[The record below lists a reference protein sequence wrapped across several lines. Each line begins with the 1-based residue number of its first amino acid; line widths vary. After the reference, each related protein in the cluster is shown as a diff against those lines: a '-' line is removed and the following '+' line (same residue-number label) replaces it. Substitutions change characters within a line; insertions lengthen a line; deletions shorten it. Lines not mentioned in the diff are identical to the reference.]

1 MYTLPLLRNIQFD
14 NTIQNPLIDQMQ
26 DVGFENRNAMLG
38 LATFTFLIIIYFI
51 RVSLSLI
58 MKILVI
64 IFKGKF
70 YTKKIYKKVSSEI
83 FFNTILQMSI
93 EGLIEFII
101 FGYLNTIT
109 RQNTMNG
116 EILGFIFGT
125 FSMYMAGLILPS
137 VLIFLIIVKK

>member
-14 NTIQNPLIDQMQ
+14 NTIPNPLIDQMQ

-83 FFNTILQMSI
+83 FFNTIL
-93 EGLIEFII
+93 
-101 FGYLNTIT
+101 
-109 RQNTMNG
+109 
-116 EILGFIFGT
+116 
-125 FSMYMAGLILPS
+125 
-137 VLIFLIIVKK
+137 